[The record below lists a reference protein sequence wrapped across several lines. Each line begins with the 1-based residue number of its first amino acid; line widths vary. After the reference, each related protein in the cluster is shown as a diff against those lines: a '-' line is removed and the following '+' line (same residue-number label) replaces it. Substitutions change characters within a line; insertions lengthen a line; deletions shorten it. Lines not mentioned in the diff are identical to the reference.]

1 MYDTMLSEGLD
12 ADKAYS
18 IVSKL
23 MATDDQQTSAPPA
36 LAPALAL
43 PHPPPPP
50 PPPPQ
55 VDNNSSSQGTG
66 GPVPPP
72 PSPPP
77 PQVDNN
83 SSSQGTGGP
92 VPPPPPPG
100 GPISTPSAMNNP
112 LVSGSTTLQAE
123 PHLQHPPPPPPCPEY
138 YGTQESGLLDNET
151 QRLQLEE
158 LKRQEQKL
166 QRQLEEE
173 ERRLKSMMEGRP
185 FPGPPGPLSPPPA
198 QNESGIS
205 SSFAN
210 PTVIQDCQ
218 ISSAELQRQQEELER
233 QQREIEEQIE
243 LLTQRQVLEQTE
255 SLGNQHQQTQQ
266 QQAQSQNQLH
276 HHGQSVQQPQ
286 LQSYPQILHHPPL
299 GQPAAVVTNASPIN
313 SSYGSRIAA
322 QMTQGN
328 VSTEGGIQQQQQQ
341 QQQPQQHSM
350 MTQQH
355 LGAQSPSL
363 APQPCPAVPQQV
375 RFSNCSSPPP
385 SMGGQPSYAG
395 GGPPEQPVLQT
406 VSHQLAAPANTTSQN
421 FQSPIQHR
429 TQPQLMYQQ
438 TSDHK
443 QSQPQ
448 HLLSAAIGQHTN
460 RSLGQLHH
468 TVGTGGQHLPLM
480 TNGRGPPPPP
490 PPPQPSLLPQAS
502 CVFFQ
507 NKGWCKNGTGC
518 QFAHNKVEPLTT
530 QPPQQVWLQPQV
542 VMMTNNSSNHH
553 QQHQHFGS

>member
-1 MYDTMLSEGLD
+1 MAKQSQDQHQKLSSLSVVVQDTTAAASSGSNNKTP
-12 ADKAYS
+12 AGSSSNSNVKRA
-18 IVSKL
+18 
-23 MATDDQQTSAPPA
+23 DQQQA
-36 LAPALAL
+36 
-43 PHPPPPP
+43 
-50 PPPPQ
+50 
-55 VDNNSSSQGTG
+55 SSSPQQPTKPQPPKIILPDGWIVCFSKREKRHYYFNAQSNKSVW
-66 GPVPPP
+66 VPPP
-72 PSPPP
+72 GSI
-77 PQVDNN
+77 
-83 SSSQGTGGP
+83 
-92 VPPPPPPG
+92 VPP
-100 GPISTPSAMNNP
+100 TP
-112 LVSGSTTLQAE
+112 TT
-123 PHLQHPPPPPPCPEY
+123 
-138 YGTQESGLLDNET
+138 S
-151 QRLQLEE
+151 
-158 LKRQEQKL
+158 
-166 QRQLEEE
+166 
-173 ERRLKSMMEGRP
+173 
-185 FPGPPGPLSPPPA
+185 
-198 QNESGIS
+198 
-205 SSFAN
+205 
-210 PTVIQDCQ
+210 
-218 ISSAELQRQQEELER
+218 
-233 QQREIEEQIE
+233 
-243 LLTQRQVLEQTE
+243 
-255 SLGNQHQQTQQ
+255 
-266 QQAQSQNQLH
+266 
-276 HHGQSVQQPQ
+276 
-286 LQSYPQILHHPPL
+286 
-299 GQPAAVVTNASPIN
+299 
-313 SSYGSRIAA
+313 
-322 QMTQGN
+322 
-328 VSTEGGIQQQQQQ
+328 QQQQQQ